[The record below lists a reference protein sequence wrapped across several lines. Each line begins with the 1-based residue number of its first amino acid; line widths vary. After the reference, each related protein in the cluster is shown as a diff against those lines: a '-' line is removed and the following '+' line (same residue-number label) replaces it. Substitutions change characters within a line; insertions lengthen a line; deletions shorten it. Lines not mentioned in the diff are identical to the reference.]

1 MKRFAVLTIAIVM
14 SVLFAACR
22 NDNNSNVPAKQTSQS
37 TEESTTSTK
46 KSTKESTTKS
56 TSAERTTRASE
67 SETTMDQTNEDSM
80 GGTELAPYETDNM
93 NNNGIDNGTNE
104 TSFNETGSNFDDL
117 FEEGTVSNGSGE
129 GVIDQIG
136 DDIMR

>member
-22 NDNNSNVPAKQTSQS
+22 DNNNSNVPAKQTTQS
-37 TEESTTSTK
+37 SKESTTSTK
-46 KSTKESTTKS
+46 STKENTTSTNNTRESATKS
-56 TSAERTTRASE
+56 TSAKSTENAARMSE
-67 SETTMDQTNEDSM
+67 SPTTVER
-80 GGTELAPYETDNM
+80 
-93 NNNGIDNGTNE
+93 TNE
-104 TSFNETGSNFDDL
+104 TIFNETGSDFDDL

-136 DDIMR
+136 DDITR

>member
-93 NNNGIDNGTNE
+93 NNGTNE
-104 TSFNETGSNFDDL
+104 TSFNENGSNFDDL

>member
-46 KSTKESTTKS
+46 STKESTTKS

-67 SETTMDQTNEDSM
+67 SETTMDQTNEDNM
-80 GGTELAPYETDNM
+80 DGTELVPYETDNM
-93 NNNGIDNGTNE
+93 NNDGVNDGINE
-104 TSFNETGSNFDDL
+104 TIFNETGSNFDDL

>member
-22 NDNNSNVPAKQTSQS
+22 DNNNSNVPAKQTTQS
-37 TEESTTSTK
+37 SKESTTSTK
-46 KSTKESTTKS
+46 STKENTTSTNNTRESATKS
-56 TSAERTTRASE
+56 TSAKSTENAARTSE
-67 SETTMDQTNEDSM
+67 SPTTVER
-80 GGTELAPYETDNM
+80 
-93 NNNGIDNGTNE
+93 TNE
-104 TSFNETGSNFDDL
+104 TIFNETGSDFDDL

-136 DDIMR
+136 DDITR

>member
-37 TEESTTSTK
+37 TEESTTSM

-56 TSAERTTRASE
+56 TSTERTTRASE
-67 SETTMDQTNEDSM
+67 SETTMDRTNEDSM

-93 NNNGIDNGTNE
+93 NNDGINE
-104 TSFNETGSNFDDL
+104 TIFNETGSNFDDL

>member
-14 SVLFAACR
+14 SVLFAACTDA
-22 NDNNSNVPAKQTSQS
+22 NDSNVPAKQTSQS
-37 TEESTTSTK
+37 TEESTTSA
-46 KSTKESTTKS
+46 STKESTTKS
-56 TSAERTTRASE
+56 TSTERTTRASE
-67 SETTMDQTNEDSM
+67 SKTTVDRTNETTMDN
-80 GGTELAPYETDNM
+80 TET
-93 NNNGIDNGTNE
+93 
-104 TSFNETGSNFDDL
+104 NFDDF

>member
-22 NDNNSNVPAKQTSQS
+22 DNNNSNVPAKQTTQS
-37 TEESTTSTK
+37 SKESTTSTK
-46 KSTKESTTKS
+46 STKENTTSTNNIRENPTKS
-56 TSAERTTRASE
+56 TENAARTSE
-67 SETTMDQTNEDSM
+67 SPTTVER
-80 GGTELAPYETDNM
+80 
-93 NNNGIDNGTNE
+93 TNE
-104 TSFNETGSNFDDL
+104 TIFDETGSDFDDL

-136 DDIMR
+136 DDITR

>member
-1 MKRFAVLTIAIVM
+1 MKRFAVLTIVIVM

-46 KSTKESTTKS
+46 STKESTTKS
-56 TSAERTTRASE
+56 TSTERTTRASE
-67 SETTMDQTNEDSM
+67 SETTMDRTNEDGM

-93 NNNGIDNGTNE
+93 NNDGVNDGINESSYDGTG
-104 TSFNETGSNFDDL
+104 TNFDDL

>member
-46 KSTKESTTKS
+46 STKESTTKS

-67 SETTMDQTNEDSM
+67 SETTMDQTNEDNM
-80 GGTELAPYETDNM
+80 DGTELAPYETDNM
-93 NNNGIDNGTNE
+93 NNDGVNDGINE
-104 TSFNETGSNFDDL
+104 TIFNENGSNFDDL
-117 FEEGTVSNGSGE
+117 FEEGAVSNGSGE

>member
-1 MKRFAVLTIAIVM
+1 MKRFTVLSIAIVM

-46 KSTKESTTKS
+46 STKESTTKS
-56 TSAERTTRASE
+56 TRTERTTRASE
-67 SETTMDQTNEDSM
+67 SETTMDRTNEDGM

-93 NNNGIDNGTNE
+93 NNDDINENAYDGTG
-104 TSFNETGSNFDDL
+104 TNFDDL

>member
-1 MKRFAVLTIAIVM
+1 MKRFTILTIAIAM
-14 SVLFAACR
+14 SVLFVACG
-22 NDNNSNVPAKQTSQS
+22 NDNKSNVPAKQTSQS
-37 TEESTTSTK
+37 TEENTTSTK

-56 TSAERTTRASE
+56 TSTERTTRASE
-67 SETTMDQTNEDSM
+67 SETMMDRTNEDSI

-93 NNNGIDNGTNE
+93 NNDGINDGINE
-104 TSFNETGSNFDDL
+104 TSYDGTGTNFDDL

>member
-1 MKRFAVLTIAIVM
+1 MKRFAVLTIAIAM

-22 NDNNSNVPAKQTSQS
+22 NDNNSNVPTKQTSQS
-37 TEESTTSTK
+37 TEERTTRT

-67 SETTMDQTNEDSM
+67 AETTMDRTNEDSI
-80 GGTELAPYETDNM
+80 GSTELAPYETDNM
-93 NNNGIDNGTNE
+93 NNDGTNDGINE
-104 TSFNETGSNFDDL
+104 TSYDDTGTNLDDL